1 MKLLCV
7 LDQEQK
13 WCTVSNPGMDYTH
26 VVEQCDAACEKG
38 GETDFVFVF
47 CFVALRFVCLVFFT
61 KIGENKQ
68 QEIKKTIRISSST

>member
-47 CFVALRFVCLVFFT
+47 CFVALRFVCLVFFY
-61 KIGENKQ
+61 KNRWKQAARNKENDKNFQ
-68 QEIKKTIRISSST
+68 